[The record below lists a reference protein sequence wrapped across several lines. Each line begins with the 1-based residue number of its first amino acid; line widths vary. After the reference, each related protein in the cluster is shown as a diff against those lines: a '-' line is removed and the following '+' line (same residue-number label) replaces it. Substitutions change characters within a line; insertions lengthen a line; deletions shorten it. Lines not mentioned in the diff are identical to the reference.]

1 MAGDAEEYEVQLEAM
16 RLVIQ
21 ALKPLNDEGREA
33 VLTWVDSQFGRRAKP
48 TPAGPSQPVTDGAAA
63 NKREG
68 TVSMVS
74 QKIGAK
80 SARDLL
86 LAAATH
92 LTLFQGK
99 ESFSKEEL
107 IACAKDARGWKSA
120 YSNQMAVN
128 IGRMIKA
135 DILFEKSKN
144 LFSLSQSSEAEM
156 QAKLSA

>member
-1 MAGDAEEYEVQLEAM
+1 MGNDADGYEAQLEAM

-21 ALKPLNDEGREA
+21 ALKPLDDEAREA
-33 VLTWVDSQFGRRAKP
+33 VLTWVDSQFDRKPKAAQGRHGQSVAE
-48 TPAGPSQPVTDGAAA
+48 GAAA
-63 NKREG
+63 NRREG
-68 TVSMVS
+68 TVSMVA
-74 QKIGAK
+74 QKIDAK

-86 LAAATH
+86 LAAAAH

-107 IACAKDARGWKSA
+107 VACAKEARGWKSA
-120 YSNQMAVN
+120 YSSQMALN

-156 QAKLSA
+156 QARLSA

>member
-1 MAGDAEEYEVQLEAM
+1 MADDTEGYEVQLEAM

-21 ALKPLNDEGREA
+21 ALKPLDEEGREA
-33 VLTWVDSQFGRRAKP
+33 VLTWVDSQFGRKAKS
-48 TPAGPSQPVTDGAAA
+48 TPGKPSQHATDGAPV

-86 LAAATH
+86 LAAAAH

-120 YSNQMAVN
+120 YSSQMAVN
-128 IGRMIKA
+128 INRMIKA
-135 DILFEKSKN
+135 DVLFEKSKN
-144 LFSLSQSSEAEM
+144 LFSLSETSEAEM